1 MHYSQAA
8 PHIARGLQVL
18 RQRIG
23 AAECILC
30 RLVLFACLD
39 ELVARDGLV
48 ELRDHRAGPDEIALI
63 HCQPDDL
70 ARHIEG

>member
-1 MHYSQAA
+1 MHCPRNRAFA
-8 PHIARGLQVL
+8 D
-18 RQRIG
+18 QRVG

-63 HCQPDDL
+63 HRQPDDL
-70 ARHIEG
+70 TWHVEG